1 VGGVRRYYC
10 ARFGFGD
17 CDADYGVTD
26 RRPTGRDCRTQKR
39 AMSDLGQ
46 FILIHFAVHVPP
58 LAGGVI
64 AIIVL
69 VVIIHLFRD
78 RIF

>member
-1 VGGVRRYYC
+1 
-10 ARFGFGD
+10 
-17 CDADYGVTD
+17 
-26 RRPTGRDCRTQKR
+26 
-39 AMSDLGQ
+39 MSDLGQ